1 MCVWWFSFFC
11 ECRMTHIYVIPVNL
25 PESVV
30 LWLLW
35 YKSRILILKN
45 SIASRSYYNVSNMD
59 LDSLTDYMQMLAAV
73 PAFERH
79 LTDIIVQNVFEEEC
93 VSIILEVA
101 CYLCCAFRLHYLC
114 VQVILWTKYMTQ
126 FFLFLVMDS
135 AIKASLKY
143 PFVFYKT
150 GGKWDNHHFKY
161 NRYVL
166 YFIPFLIIFMLGII
180 YKKSYIHPYTY
191 TQIRTHPDTST

>member
-79 LTDIIVQNVFEEEC
+79 LTDIIVQNLFEEEC
-93 VSIILEVA
+93 VSIIQEVA

-114 VQVILWTKYMTQ
+114 VQVILWTKYRTQ
-126 FFLFLVMDS
+126 FFYFLLWAVCYKGFVKISFCILQNRRKMRQPPFQVQQVCSLF
-135 AIKASLKY
+135 Y
-143 PFVFYKT
+143 PILNYFHVR
-150 GGKWDNHHFKY
+150 NH
-161 NRYVL
+161 
-166 YFIPFLIIFMLGII
+166 I
-180 YKKSYIHPYTY
+180 
-191 TQIRTHPDTST
+191 